1 MRHRGTISRQKG
13 FSLVE
18 VLVAL
23 LVISVGLLG
32 IAKMQALAL
41 SNTSSARLRSLAAIQ
56 AASLASSM
64 HADRAYWANATP
76 VSLPLL
82 TASAANG
89 VATSSTDAN
98 LLAALTA
105 AAAFNPATD
114 YCAQGALNSVA
125 PCQPVQ
131 LAAADLQSWA
141 ADLFVLIPGSTA
153 TISCDANPLV
163 CTITLAWRE
172 NLVAVNSKK
181 TDVTNHINSSD
192 AIQKSTYVL
201 YVQP

>member
-1 MRHRGTISRQKG
+1 MRYRDTTSRPRG

-76 VSLPLL
+76 VT
-82 TASAANG
+82 TASASNA
-89 VATSSTDAN
+89 VATSNDVN
-98 LLAALTA
+98 LQAALTA
-105 AAAFNPATD
+105 AAALNPATN
-114 YCAQGALNSVA
+114 YCAQGAPSSVA
-125 PCQPVQ
+125 PCQPAQ

-141 ADLFVLIPGSTA
+141 VDLYALIPSSTA
-153 TISCDANPLV
+153 TVSCDANPLV

-172 NLVAVNSKK
+172 NLVAVNSTQ
-181 TDVTNHINSSD
+181 TDVAKQINSSD
-192 AIQKSTYVL
+192 AIQNSTYVL
-201 YVQP
+201 YVEP

>member
-64 HADRAYWANATP
+64 HADRAYWAFATGP
-76 VSLPLL
+76 MTVSA
-82 TASAANG
+82 TNG
-89 VATSSTDAN
+89 VATSSDVPLQAG
-98 LLAALTA
+98 LTA
-105 AAAFNPATD
+105 VAAFTPATD
-114 YCAQGALNSVA
+114 YCTQGALNSVA
-125 PCQPVQ
+125 PCQPAQ
-131 LAAADLQSWA
+131 LAASDVQTWATDLLA
-141 ADLFVLIPGSTA
+141 LIPGSTA
-153 TISCDANPLV
+153 SISCDANPLT
-163 CTITLAWRE
+163 CTITLGWRE

>member
-1 MRHRGTISRQKG
+1 MRHRDTTSRPRG

-32 IAKMQALAL
+32 MAKMQALAL
-41 SNTSSARLRSLAAIQ
+41 SNTASARLRSLAAIQ

-76 VSLPLL
+76 PMTVS
-82 TASAANG
+82 ASNG
-89 VATSSTDAN
+89 AATSSDLN
-98 LLAALTA
+98 LQAALTA
-105 AAAFNPATD
+105 VAGFNPATN
-114 YCAQGALNSVA
+114 YCAQGAANSVA

-131 LAAADLQSWA
+131 LAAADLQGWA
-141 ADLFVLIPGSTA
+141 ADLFALIPTSNA
-153 TISCDANPLV
+153 TISCDSNPLI
-163 CTITLAWRE
+163 CTITLGWRE
-172 NLVAVNSKK
+172 NLVAVNSKQ
-181 TDVTNHINSSD
+181 TDVVNNINSSD
-192 AIQKSTYVL
+192 KIQNSTYVL

>member
-1 MRHRGTISRQKG
+1 MRHRDTTSRPQG

-32 IAKMQALAL
+32 MAKMQALAL

-76 VSLPLL
+76 PMTVSAL
-82 TASAANG
+82 NG
-89 VATSSTDAN
+89 VATSSDGPLQT
-98 LLAALTA
+98 ALTA
-105 AAAFNPATD
+105 AAAFNPATN
-114 YCAQGALNSVA
+114 YCVQGALNSVA
-125 PCQPVQ
+125 PCQPAQ

-141 ADLFVLIPGSTA
+141 ADLNALIPTSKA
-153 TISCDANPLV
+153 TISCDANPFT

-172 NLVAVNSKK
+172 NMVAVNSTQ
-181 TDVTNHINSSD
+181 TDPTKQINTSD
-192 AIQKSTYVL
+192 LIQNSTYVL